1 MANTTMDVSARARPM
16 TAEEKKVILASSAG
30 TIFEWYDFY
39 LYGSLAAI
47 IGAQFF
53 TPFPEATRG
62 VFALL
67 AFAAGFLVRPFGALV
82 FGAMGDLIGRK
93 YTFLMTIV
101 IMGGST
107 FLVGLLPN
115 YYAWG
120 VAAPIILIALRMLQG
135 LALGGEYGGAAVYV
149 AEHAPANQR
158 GYFTSFIQTTATLGL
173 LLSLI
178 VIISVQGYVN
188 GNYPDQPVLDAAGL
202 AMSNADGTPQMM
214 KAFNAWGWRIPF
226 LGSIILLMLSL
237 YIRLQMAESP
247 AFQKMKAEGAAS
259 KAPLSEAFGP
269 GRNAMVLL
277 IAPIVMLALLLTGNL
292 TGSLAMYVGIA
303 FVIIAVIWGWLNAKI
318 ALIALLGLVAGQA
331 VIWYSGQ
338 FYALFFLQNVIK
350 VDSFSANVFVAWSLI
365 LGTGFFLFFGSLSDK
380 IGRKPIIL
388 AGCALGAA
396 TYLYVFPLLTQTAN
410 PVLHAAHQTPVVVTA
425 DKDECSF
432 QFNPVGTAKF
442 TTSCDITK
450 ALLARASVNYTTVE
464 GTDGQI
470 AEVKVGDVVIP
481 SYSGAANADA
491 TKAATA
497 ALDAAK
503 AAIDAAMLEPL
514 AAAEKALAAAKA
526 AAGTADKA
534 MKAAD
539 AGTDDAAKT
548 AAKTALDAANAAVAP
563 AEAALATARAAVPA
577 DALAAYD
584 TASADLA
591 KAKGEGAA
599 FTKAVN
605 DALKAAGY
613 PLVPAENTS
622 VAKAN
627 HFFDIFSAQNLT
639 IVAILTY
646 LIILVTMVYGP
657 IAAMLVE
664 LFPTRIRYSG
674 LSLPYHIG
682 NGWFGGLMPA
692 TAFAMSA
699 QSGNVYGGLW
709 YPIVIAVITVVIG
722 IIFVPNNTHKKDI
735 FADDAAK

>member
-1 MANTTMDVSARARPM
+1 MANTTYDASVRSRPM
-16 TAEEKKVILASSAG
+16 TREEKKVILASSAG

-93 YTFLMTIV
+93 YTFLMTIL
-101 IMGGST
+101 IMGLST

-120 VAAPIILIALRMLQG
+120 VAAPVILIGLRMLQG

-149 AEHAPANQR
+149 AEHAPSNQR
-158 GYFTSFIQTTATLGL
+158 GYFTAFIQTTATLGL
-173 LLSLI
+173 LVSLI

-188 GNYPDQPVLDAAGL
+188 GAYPDQPVLDAAGVAL
-202 AMSNADGTPQMM
+202 MNPDGTAQMM

-226 LGSIILLMLSL
+226 LGSIFLLLISL

-247 AFQKMKAEGAAS
+247 AFKKMKEEGAAS

-277 IAPIVMLALLLTGNL
+277 IAPVLMLVLLLTGNL
-292 TGSLAMYVGIA
+292 TGTLFSYIGIA
-303 FVIIAVIWGWLNAKI
+303 FVVIAVVWGWLNAKI

-331 VIWYSGQ
+331 VVWYSGQ

-365 LGTGFFLFFGSLSDK
+365 FGTGFFLFFGSLSDR

-388 AGCALGAA
+388 AGCALAA
-396 TYLYVFPLLTQTAN
+396 VTYMYVFPLLTQTAN

-450 ALLARASVNYTTVE
+450 ALLARASVNYATVE
-464 GTDGQI
+464 GTAGQI
-470 AEVKVGDVVIP
+470 TEVKIGETAIP
-481 SYSGAANADA
+481 SYSGAANAA
-491 TKAATA
+491 AVTEATA
-497 ALDAAK
+497 AVDAAK
-503 AAIDAAMLEPL
+503 GAIDKAVADPMT
-514 AAAEKALAAAKA
+514 AAEKALATAKAQADTAAKA
-526 AAGTADKA
+526 QATADK
-534 MKAAD
+534 
-539 AGTDDAAKT
+539 GTDDAAKATAKTNAEATT
-548 AAKTALDAANAAVAP
+548 AAVATAQGVLDAAR
-563 AEAALATARAAVPA
+563 ATVPA
-577 DALAAYD
+577 DLLAAYD
-584 TASADLA
+584 AAAGTLA
-591 KAKGEGAA
+591 KAKGEPAA

-613 PLVPAENTS
+613 PLVAADNTS

-627 HFFDIFSAQNLT
+627 HFFDIFTGQNIT
-639 IVAILTY
+639 IIAILTY

-692 TAFAMSA
+692 TAFAISA
-699 QSGNVYGGLW
+699 QSGSVYGGLW
-709 YPIVIAVITVVIG
+709 YPIVIALMTVVIG
-722 IIFVPNNTHKKDI
+722 LIFVPNGTHKKDI
-735 FADDAAK
+735 FADDSKV

>member
-1 MANTTMDVSARARPM
+1 MATTDMNVRDRSRPM
-16 TAEEKKVILASSAG
+16 TAEERKVILASSAG

-53 TPFPEATRG
+53 TPFPEATRN

-67 AFAAGFLVRPFGALV
+67 AFAAGFIVRPFGALV
-82 FGAMGDLIGRK
+82 FGSLGDLIGRK

-101 IMGGST
+101 IMGVST

-115 YYAWG
+115 YYSWG
-120 VAAPIILIALRMLQG
+120 VAAPIILIILRMLQG

-158 GYFTSFIQTTATLGL
+158 GYFTAFIQTTATLGL

-178 VIISVQGYVN
+178 VILSVTGYVN
-188 GNYPDQPVLDAAGL
+188 ARFPDQPILDAAGV
-202 AMSNADGTPQMM
+202 ATMNADGTPAMM

-226 LGSIILLMLSL
+226 LGSIFLLLISL
-237 YIRLQMAESP
+237 YIRLQMNESP
-247 AFQKMKAEGAAS
+247 AFKKMKEEGSAS
-259 KAPLSEAFGP
+259 KAPLREAFGP

-277 IAPIVMLALLLTGNL
+277 IAPVLMLVLALTGSL
-292 TGSLAMYVGIA
+292 TGSLAMYIGIA
-303 FVIIAVIWGWLNAKI
+303 FVAISVIWGWLNAKI

-331 VIWYSGQ
+331 VVWYTGQ

-350 VDSFSANVFVAWSLI
+350 VDSYSAAVFVAWSLI
-365 LGTGFFLFFGSLSDK
+365 LGTGGFLFFGALSDR

-388 AGCALGAA
+388 AGCLIAALS
-396 TYLYVFPLLTQTAN
+396 YQFVFPLLTKTAN
-410 PVLHAAHQTPVVVTA
+410 PMLHAAHQVPVVVTA
-425 DKDECSF
+425 DKADCSF

-442 TTSCDITK
+442 TNSCDITK
-450 ALLARASVNYTTVE
+450 ALLSRASVNYSTVE
-464 GTDGQI
+464 APAGSI
-470 AEVKVGDVVIP
+470 ASVKIGETEIP
-481 SYSGAANADA
+481 AYSGTANA
-491 TKAATA
+491 AAVKELTA
-497 ALDAAK
+497 ALETAK
-503 AAIDAAMLEPL
+503 AGTDTAAIDAAQ
-514 AAAEKALAAAKA
+514 A
-526 AAGTADKA
+526 
-534 MKAAD
+534 
-539 AGTDDAAKT
+539 
-548 AAKTALDAANAAVAP
+548 ALDA
-563 AEAALATARAAVPA
+563 EKGVP
-577 DALAAYD
+577 
-584 TASADLA
+584 
-591 KAKGEGAA
+591 AA

-605 DALKAAGY
+605 AAIAAAGY
-613 PLVPAENTS
+613 PLVAKDNTA

-627 HFFDIFSAQNLT
+627 SFLDIFTAQKLT

-692 TAFAMSA
+692 TAFAISA
-699 QSGNVYGGLW
+699 QTGSVYGGLW
-709 YPIVIAVITVVIG
+709 YPIVIALMTVVIG
-722 IIFVPNNTHKKDI
+722 ALLVPGGTHKKNI
-735 FADDAAK
+735 FGDDAAK